1 MNLATGRIFFSDIPE
16 AAHSIYRVADSA
28 AKTSRSSAYPTAYFD
43 HYE

>member
-1 MNLATGRIFFSDIPE
+1 MNLATGSIFFSDIPE

-28 AKTSRSSAYPTAYFD
+28 AHTIRSGIYPTAYFD